1 MSRYHSGQMSGHS
14 RRRDY
19 HLYPLLMRLLSVL
32 DGRFWTAMGA
42 ADADITGDIK
52 FRQHLPATL
61 HHRPVTIAAHHNT
74 NLRAFAWGHFCIS
87 YDLTITCRR
96 YIIEYMTT
104 DNCHSFDEIRRNIK
118 DFPQNPGIYL
128 MKDANGRVLYV
139 GKAKNLRDRA
149 GSYFQPAADLMQ
161 SRGPKIAEMVQK
173 VTEISY
179 LECENEVDAILQEAR
194 LIKDI
199 QPPYNSRQTDDK
211 TFPYLEITGDEDFP
225 GVYITRQPGQNSKLY
240 GPFTSV
246 GELRRVIQILQRIFQ
261 FRSCHLEISDEDPK
275 RRFFRPCLLHD
286 IKQCSGPCADR
297 ISKPAYAQDIKR
309 LRQFL
314 ESKRSVVLRQ
324 LREEMDRCSKE
335 LDYESA
341 AHLRD
346 EIKAVESLSDRGQ
359 VDEHVQPE
367 LFQTTPEPALEKLTE
382 ILDATSPVRV
392 IEGVDIAHIQGRQAV
407 GSLVCFI
414 DGRPFKNNYR
424 RFRIKQTEGI
434 DDYAMIQEV
443 LRRRYRH
450 ADETEELYPDAIL
463 IDGGLGQLNAALAV
477 FEAMPFTPPIVIS
490 LAKKQEQIFIQNHS
504 EPLTLPRSDPAL
516 QLLQYVRDE
525 AHRFAQH
532 YFHILQKKQIFK

>member
-1 MSRYHSGQMSGHS
+1 
-14 RRRDY
+14 
-19 HLYPLLMRLLSVL
+19 
-32 DGRFWTAMGA
+32 
-42 ADADITGDIK
+42 
-52 FRQHLPATL
+52 
-61 HHRPVTIAAHHNT
+61 
-74 NLRAFAWGHFCIS
+74 
-87 YDLTITCRR
+87 
-96 YIIEYMTT
+96 
-104 DNCHSFDEIRRNIK
+104 
-118 DFPQNPGIYL
+118 

-225 GVYITRQPGQNSKLY
+225 GVYITRQPSQNSKLY

-261 FRSCHLEISDEDPK
+261 FRSCHLEISDEDQK

-297 ISKPAYAQDIKR
+297 ISKSAYAQDIKR

-314 ESKRSVVLRQ
+314 ESKRSVVLKELRQ
-324 LREEMDRCSKE
+324 EMDRCSKE

-382 ILDATSPVRV
+382 ILDAKSPVRV
-392 IEGVDIAHIQGRQAV
+392 IEGIDIAHIQGHQAV

-450 ADETEELYPDAIL
+450 TDETEELYPDAIL

-477 FEAMPFTPPIVIS
+477 FEAAPFTPPIVIS
-490 LAKKQEQIFIQNHS
+490 LAKKQEQIFIQNRG
-504 EPLTLPRSDPAL
+504 EPLTLPRNDPAL
-516 QLLQYVRDE
+516 RLLQYVRDE

-532 YFHILQKKQIFK
+532 YFHILQKKQTFK